1 MGYNEIMKKIDA
13 LKFACFVLLLVFAAW
28 AVEHYH
34 LYHRLIMLK
43 GWIRMNGPAG
53 IAVFVVFYGLAFSF
67 GVPAIALTVFAG
79 TVFGAMTG
87 FLASSA
93 GATISI
99 MLTFFLSRFLARD
112 LIKDTVGKHRTFIK
126 IDELT
131 ERYGWYIV
139 AIVRFLPFIPAEIA
153 NYGFGLTKIKFLPY
167 VLCSWLCMLP
177 CIFIYIAG
185 TGAYINYKNDQ
196 VIPWLLLI
204 PSAIMLGL
212 LIFAGIRFMKLIEPS
227 LKKKDKD

>member
-112 LIKDTVGKHRTFIK
+112 LIKDHGGKTQDI
-126 IDELT
+126 
-131 ERYGWYIV
+131 
-139 AIVRFLPFIPAEIA
+139 
-153 NYGFGLTKIKFLPY
+153 
-167 VLCSWLCMLP
+167 
-177 CIFIYIAG
+177 
-185 TGAYINYKNDQ
+185 YKNRRTYGKIRLGHSRHSQ
-196 VIPWLLLI
+196 V
-204 PSAIMLGL
+204 SAFYTRRDSEL
-212 LIFAGIRFMKLIEPS
+212 RFRPY
-227 LKKKDKD
+227 KDKVPPLCPVLLAVHAAVDIYLYRGYGCLHQL